1 MSYHLGFTD
10 SFLFFLWLQGRSEI
24 LNIYNVNKRQ
34 FEATMKR
41 EKISVMDYYDNNKNY
56 DVFFRRNN
64 RSNTPQGKVRFYY
77 AQDTEINVGT
87 VFVMKGTTYLVISR
101 DADESDVYYTSL
113 AVKCDTSFT
122 VYSNTEKRYV
132 VIPFVATSDKY
143 TISHNST
150 ISMISGS
157 VVIYTG
163 LNDYVKEMEISDL
176 YYNFGGYYRL
186 GNYFYNNNIAYLYLE
201 REVGRPDTYSFVYD
215 GLTSLD
221 LSAGTYQLT
230 YTAIKNGNII
240 NNPIISYAVSDN
252 TIATVSDTGLLTMIA
267 AGNVTVTATWID
279 GNNTT
284 CVTAITIVDSS
295 NPDVPNPPVTT
306 GTTVISGNTNLKN
319 GYYRTYSTIFYD
331 STNNAVDGIIA
342 AWSITN
348 CNFVNEIQQT
358 VLDGNK
364 FKIQADN
371 ENLIGESFT
380 LNASD
385 TDGNFTTAS
394 ITVRIVE

>member
-252 TIATVSDTGLLTMIA
+252 TIATVSDTGLLIMIA
-267 AGNVTVTATWID
+267 AGNVTVTATWTD

-284 CVTAITIVDSS
+284 CVTAITIADSS

-319 GYYRTYSTIFYD
+319 GYYRTYSAIFYD
-331 STNNAVDGIIA
+331 STNNAVDGITA

>member
-1 MSYHLGFTD
+1 M
-10 SFLFFLWLQGRSEI
+10 
-24 LNIYNVNKRQ
+24 NIYNVNKRQ

-64 RSNTPQGKVRFYY
+64 RSNTPQGKVRFYF

-101 DADESDVYYTSL
+101 DADESDIYYTSL

-122 VYSNTEKRYV
+122 VYSNAEKRYV

-163 LNDYVKEMEISDL
+163 LNEYVKEMKISDL

-201 REVGRPDTYSFVYD
+201 REVNRPDTYSLVYD
-215 GLTSLD
+215 GATSLE
-221 LSAGTYQLT
+221 LTAGTYQLT
-230 YTAIKNGNII
+230 YMAVKNGNII
-240 NNPIISYAVSDN
+240 NNPSLSYAVSDD
-252 TIATVSDTGLLTMIA
+252 TVATVSDTGLLTMIA
-267 AGNVTVTATWID
+267 AGNVNVTATWTD
-279 GNNTT
+279 GDNITCTT
-284 CVTAITIVDSS
+284 TITIADT
-295 NPDVPNPPVTT
+295 NNPNPPVST
-306 GTTVISGNTNLKN
+306 GTTVITGNTNLKN
-319 GYYRTYSTIFYD
+319 GYSRTYTATFYD
-331 STNNAVDGIIA
+331 SSENIVDGIA
-342 AWSITN
+342 AVWSVTG
-348 CNFVNEIQQT
+348 CTFANEITQT
-358 VLDGNK
+358 VMDSNK
-364 FKIQADN
+364 NQLKVDN
-371 ENLIGESFT
+371 EDLIGETFT

-394 ITVRIVE
+394 ITVSIVE

>member
-1 MSYHLGFTD
+1 
-10 SFLFFLWLQGRSEI
+10 
-24 LNIYNVNKRQ
+24 
-34 FEATMKR
+34 
-41 EKISVMDYYDNNKNY
+41 MDYYDNDKSY

-77 AQDTEINVGT
+77 AQDAEINVGT

-132 VIPFVATSDKY
+132 VVPFVATSDKY

-163 LNDYVKEMEISDL
+163 LNDYVREMEISDL

-221 LSAGTYQLT
+221 LSVGTYQLS

-240 NNPIISYAVSDN
+240 NNPIISYAVSDSN
-252 TIATVSDTGLLTMIA
+252 IATVSDTGLLTMIA

-284 CVTAITIVDSS
+284 CVSAITIADSS
-295 NPDVPNPPVTT
+295 DPDVPNPPVAT
-306 GTTVISGNTNLKN
+306 GTTVINGNTNLKN
-319 GYYRTYSTIFYD
+319 SYNRTYAATFYD
-331 STNNAVDGIIA
+331 STENVAEGITAV
-342 AWSITN
+342 WNITN

-364 FKIQADN
+364 IQLKVNN
-371 ENLIGESFT
+371 EDLIGENFT

-385 TDGNFTTAS
+385 TDGNFASAS
-394 ITVRIVE
+394 ITVNIVE

>member
-1 MSYHLGFTD
+1 MSFHLGFTD
-10 SFLFFLWLQGRSEI
+10 SFLFFLWLQGRSDN

-34 FEATMKR
+34 FETTMKR

-64 RSNTPQGKVRFYY
+64 RSNTPQGKVRFYF

-101 DADESDVYYTSL
+101 DADESDIYYTSL

-122 VYSNTEKRYV
+122 VYSNAEKRYV

-163 LNDYVKEMEISDL
+163 LNEYVREMEISDL

-201 REVGRPDTYSFVYD
+201 REVGRPDTYSLVYD

-221 LSAGTYQLT
+221 LSTGTYQLT

-252 TIATVSDTGLLTMIA
+252 TIVAVSDTGLLTMIA
-267 AGNVTVTATWID
+267 AGNVTVTATWTD
-279 GNNTT
+279 GDNTT
-284 CVTAITIVDSS
+284 CTTTITIVDTSDS
-295 NPDVPNPPVTT
+295 NPPVST

-319 GYYRTYSTIFYD
+319 GYSRTYTATFYD
-331 STNNAVDGIIA
+331 SSENIVDGIA
-342 AWSITN
+342 AVWNVTG
-348 CNFVNEIQQT
+348 CTFANEITQI
-358 VLDGNK
+358 VMDGNK
-364 FKIQADN
+364 IQLKVDN
-371 ENLIGESFT
+371 EDLIGETFT

>member
-1 MSYHLGFTD
+1 M
-10 SFLFFLWLQGRSEI
+10 
-24 LNIYNVNKRQ
+24 NIYNVNKRQ

-64 RSNTPQGKVRFYY
+64 RSNTPQGKVRFYF

-101 DADESDVYYTSL
+101 DADESDISYTSL

-122 VYSNTEKRYV
+122 VYSNAEKRYV

-163 LNDYVKEMEISDL
+163 LNEYVREMEISDL

-201 REVGRPDTYSFVYD
+201 REVNRPDTYSLVYD
-215 GLTSLD
+215 GATSLE
-221 LSAGTYQLT
+221 LTAGTYQLT
-230 YTAIKNGNII
+230 YMAVKNGNII
-240 NNPIISYAVSDN
+240 NNPSLSYAVSDD
-252 TIATVSDTGLLTMIA
+252 TVATVSDTGLLTMIA
-267 AGNVTVTATWID
+267 AGNVNVTATWTD
-279 GNNTT
+279 GDNITCTT
-284 CVTAITIVDSS
+284 TITIADT
-295 NPDVPNPPVTT
+295 NNPNPPVST
-306 GTTVISGNTNLKN
+306 GTTVITGNTNLKN
-319 GYYRTYSTIFYD
+319 GYSRTYTATFYD
-331 STNNAVDGIIA
+331 SSENIVDGIA
-342 AWSITN
+342 AVWSVTG
-348 CNFVNEIQQT
+348 CTFANEITQT
-358 VLDGNK
+358 VMDSNK
-364 FKIQADN
+364 NQLKVDN
-371 ENLIGESFT
+371 EDLIGETFT

-394 ITVRIVE
+394 ITVSIVE

>member
-1 MSYHLGFTD
+1 M
-10 SFLFFLWLQGRSEI
+10 
-24 LNIYNVNKRQ
+24 NIYNVNKRQ
-34 FEATMKR
+34 LEATMKR
-41 EKISVMDYYDNNKNY
+41 EKIAVMDYYDNDKSY

-150 ISMISGS
+150 SSMISGS

-163 LNDYVKEMEISDL
+163 LNDYVREMEISDL

-201 REVGRPDTYSFVYD
+201 REVGRPDTYSLVYN
-215 GLTSLD
+215 GETFLE
-221 LSAGTYQLT
+221 LSAGTYQLE
-230 YTAIKNGNII
+230 YTAIKNGNIEH
-240 NNPIISYAVSDN
+240 PVLTYEVSDN
-252 TIATVSDTGLLTMIA
+252 TVATVSSDGLLTMIA
-267 AGNVTVTATWID
+267 VGNVTVTATWTD
-279 GNNTT
+279 GNNTA
-284 CVTAITIVDSS
+284 CITAITIAESS
-295 NPDVPNPPVTT
+295 NPDVPNPPVVT
-306 GTTVISGNTNLKN
+306 GTTVISGNTNLRC
-319 GYYRTYSTIFYD
+319 GYFRTYAVKFYD
-331 STNNAVDGIIA
+331 SSENIVDGISA
-342 AWSITN
+342 VWSITN
-348 CNFVNEIQQT
+348 CNFVNEIQQM

-364 FKIQADN
+364 IQLEVNN

-385 TDGNFTTAS
+385 ADGNYTQAS
-394 ITVRIVE
+394 ITVNIVE

>member
-1 MSYHLGFTD
+1 MSNLLI
-10 SFLFFLWLQGRSEI
+10 LFSFLWLQGRSEN

-41 EKISVMDYYDNNKNY
+41 EKITVRDYYDNNKNY

-77 AQDTEINVGT
+77 AQGTEINVGT

-163 LNDYVKEMEISDL
+163 LNDYVREMEISDL

-186 GNYFYNNNIAYLYLE
+186 GNYFYNNNLAYLYLE

-221 LSAGTYQLT
+221 LSVGTYQLT

-252 TIATVSDTGLLTMIA
+252 TIAAVSDTGLLTMIA
-267 AGNVTVTATWID
+267 AGNVTVTATWTD
-279 GNNTT
+279 GDNITCTT
-284 CVTAITIVDSS
+284 TITIVDTS
-295 NPDVPNPPVTT
+295 DPNPPVST

-319 GYYRTYSTIFYD
+319 GYYRTYSAIFYD
-331 STNNAVDGIIA
+331 STNNVIDGITAVWNI
-342 AWSITN
+342 SDCT
-348 CNFVNEIQQT
+348 FVNDLQQT

-364 FKIQADN
+364 FKIKVNN

-385 TDGNFTTAS
+385 ADGNYAQAS
-394 ITVRIVE
+394 ITVNIVE

>member
-10 SFLFFLWLQGRSEI
+10 SFLFFLWLQGRS
-24 LNIYNVNKRQ
+24 NNGHIYNVNKRQ

-77 AQDTEINVGT
+77 AQDTKIDVGT

-122 VYSNTEKRYV
+122 VYSNTENRYV

-163 LNDYVKEMEISDL
+163 LNDYVREMEISDL

-186 GNYFYNNNIAYLYLE
+186 GNYFYNNNLAYLYLE

-252 TIATVSDTGLLTMIA
+252 TIAAVSDTGLLTMIA
-267 AGNVTVTATWID
+267 AGNVTVTATWTD
-279 GNNTT
+279 GDNITCTT
-284 CVTAITIVDSS
+284 TITIVDTS
-295 NPDVPNPPVTT
+295 DPNPPVST

-319 GYYRTYSTIFYD
+319 GYYRTYSAIFYD
-331 STNNAVDGIIA
+331 SSNSAVDGITAVWNI
-342 AWSITN
+342 SDCT
-348 CNFVNEIQQT
+348 FVNDLQQT

-364 FKIQADN
+364 FKIKVNN

-385 TDGNFTTAS
+385 AEGNFTTAS
-394 ITVRIVE
+394 ITVHIVE

>member
-1 MSYHLGFTD
+1 M
-10 SFLFFLWLQGRSEI
+10 
-24 LNIYNVNKRQ
+24 NIYNVNKRQ

-64 RSNTPQGKVRFYY
+64 RSNTPQGKVRFYF

-101 DADESDVYYTSL
+101 DADESDIYYTSL

-122 VYSNTEKRYV
+122 VYSNAEKRYV

-163 LNDYVKEMEISDL
+163 LNEYVREMEISDL

-201 REVGRPDTYSFVYD
+201 REVNRPDTYSLVYD
-215 GLTSLD
+215 GATSLE
-221 LSAGTYQLT
+221 LTAGTYQLT
-230 YTAIKNGNII
+230 YMAVKNGNII
-240 NNPIISYAVSDN
+240 NNPSLSYAVSDD
-252 TIATVSDTGLLTMIA
+252 TVATVSDTGLLTMIA
-267 AGNVTVTATWID
+267 AGNVNVTATWTD
-279 GNNTT
+279 GDNITCTT
-284 CVTAITIVDSS
+284 TITIADT
-295 NPDVPNPPVTT
+295 NNPNPPVST
-306 GTTVISGNTNLKN
+306 GTTVITGNTNLKN
-319 GYYRTYSTIFYD
+319 GYSRTYTATFYD
-331 STNNAVDGIIA
+331 SSENIVDGIA
-342 AWSITN
+342 AVWSVTG
-348 CNFVNEIQQT
+348 CTFANEITQT
-358 VLDGNK
+358 VMDSNK
-364 FKIQADN
+364 NQLKVDN
-371 ENLIGESFT
+371 EDLIGETFT

-394 ITVRIVE
+394 ITVSIVE

>member
-10 SFLFFLWLQGRSEI
+10 SFLFFLWLQGRSDN

-64 RSNTPQGKVRFYY
+64 RSNTPQGKVRFYF

-101 DADESDVYYTSL
+101 DADESDIYYTSL

-163 LNDYVKEMEISDL
+163 LNEYVKEMKISDL

-201 REVGRPDTYSFVYD
+201 REVGRPDTYSLVYD

-221 LSAGTYQLT
+221 LSTGTYQLT

-252 TIATVSDTGLLTMIA
+252 TIAAVSDTGLLTMIA
-267 AGNVTVTATWID
+267 AGNVTVTATWTD
-279 GNNTT
+279 GDNTT
-284 CVTAITIVDSS
+284 CTTTITIVDTS
-295 NPDVPNPPVTT
+295 DPNPPVST

-319 GYYRTYSTIFYD
+319 GYSRTYTATFYD
-331 STNNAVDGIIA
+331 SSENIVDGIA
-342 AWSITN
+342 AVWSVTG
-348 CNFVNEIQQT
+348 CTFANEITQI
-358 VLDGNK
+358 VMDGNK
-364 FKIQADN
+364 IQLKVDN
-371 ENLIGESFT
+371 EDLIGETFT

>member
-1 MSYHLGFTD
+1 MSDLLI
-10 SFLFFLWLQGRSEI
+10 LFSFLWLQGRSEN

-41 EKISVMDYYDNNKNY
+41 EKITVRDYYDNNKNY

-163 LNDYVKEMEISDL
+163 LNDYVREMEISDL
-176 YYNFGGYYRL
+176 YYNFGGYYKL

-221 LSAGTYQLT
+221 LSVGTYQLS

-240 NNPIISYAVSDN
+240 NNPIISYAVSDSN
-252 TIATVSDTGLLTMIA
+252 IATASDTGLLTMIA

-279 GNNTT
+279 GNNTA
-284 CVTAITIVDSS
+284 CISAITIADSS
-295 NPDVPNPPVTT
+295 DPDVPNPPVVT
-306 GTTVISGNTNLKN
+306 GTTVINGNTNLKN
-319 GYYRTYSTIFYD
+319 SYNRTYAATFYD
-331 STNNAVDGIIA
+331 STENVVEGITAV
-342 AWSITN
+342 WSITN

-364 FKIQADN
+364 IQLKVNN
-371 ENLIGESFT
+371 EDLIGETFT

-394 ITVRIVE
+394 ITVSIVE

>member
-1 MSYHLGFTD
+1 M
-10 SFLFFLWLQGRSEI
+10 
-24 LNIYNVNKRQ
+24 NIYNVNKRQ

-41 EKISVMDYYDNNKNY
+41 EKITVMDYYDNDKSY

-64 RSNTPQGKVRFYY
+64 RSNTPQGKVRFYF

-101 DADESDVYYTSL
+101 DADESDIYYTSL

-122 VYSNTEKRYV
+122 VYSNAEKRYV

-163 LNDYVKEMEISDL
+163 LNEYVREMEISDL

-201 REVGRPDTYSFVYD
+201 REVNRPDTYSLVYD
-215 GLTSLD
+215 GATSLE
-221 LSAGTYQLT
+221 LTAGTYQLT
-230 YTAIKNGNII
+230 YTAVKNGNII
-240 NNPIISYAVSDN
+240 NNPSLSYAVSDD
-252 TIATVSDTGLLTMIA
+252 TVAAVSDTGLLTMIA
-267 AGNVTVTATWID
+267 TGNVNVTATWTD
-279 GNNTT
+279 GDNTT
-284 CVTAITIVDSS
+284 CTTTITIADTS
-295 NPDVPNPPVTT
+295 DPNPPVST
-306 GTTVISGNTNLKN
+306 GTTVITGNTNLKN
-319 GYYRTYSTIFYD
+319 GYSRTYTATFYD
-331 STNNAVDGIIA
+331 SSENIVDGIA
-342 AWSITN
+342 VVWSITD
-348 CNFVNEIQQT
+348 CTFANEITQT
-358 VLDGNK
+358 VMDGNK
-364 FKIQADN
+364 IQLKVDN
-371 ENLIGESFT
+371 EDLIGETFT

>member
-1 MSYHLGFTD
+1 M
-10 SFLFFLWLQGRSEI
+10 
-24 LNIYNVNKRQ
+24 NIYNVNKRQ

-41 EKISVMDYYDNNKNY
+41 EKITVRDYYDNDKNY

-77 AQDTEINVGT
+77 AQDTDINVGT

-240 NNPIISYAVSDN
+240 DNPIISYAVSDN

-267 AGNVTVTATWID
+267 AGNVTVTATWTD
-279 GNNTT
+279 GNNTA
-284 CVTAITIVDSS
+284 CITTITVADSS

-306 GTTVISGNTNLKN
+306 GTTVITGNTNLKN
-319 GYYRTYSTIFYD
+319 GYSRTYTATFYD
-331 STNNAVDGIIA
+331 SSENIVDGITA
-342 AWSITN
+342 VWSVTDCAFTN
-348 CNFVNEIQQT
+348 EVIQT
-358 VLDGNK
+358 VMDGNK
-364 FKIQADN
+364 IQLKVDN
-371 ENLIGESFT
+371 ENLIGETFT

-385 TDGNFTTAS
+385 TEGNFTSAS

>member
-1 MSYHLGFTD
+1 MSDLLI
-10 SFLFFLWLQGRSEI
+10 LFSFLWLQGRSEN

-41 EKISVMDYYDNNKNY
+41 EKITVRDYYDNNKNY

-163 LNDYVKEMEISDL
+163 LNDYVREMEISDL
-176 YYNFGGYYRL
+176 YYNFGGYYKL

-221 LSAGTYQLT
+221 LSVGTYQLS

-240 NNPIISYAVSDN
+240 NNPIISYAVSDSN
-252 TIATVSDTGLLTMIA
+252 IATASDTGLLTMIA

-279 GNNTT
+279 GNNTA
-284 CVTAITIVDSS
+284 CISAITIADSS
-295 NPDVPNPPVTT
+295 DPDVPNPPVVT
-306 GTTVISGNTNLKN
+306 GTTVINGNTNLKN
-319 GYYRTYSTIFYD
+319 SYNRTYAATFYD
-331 STNNAVDGIIA
+331 STENVVEGITAV
-342 AWSITN
+342 WSITN

-364 FKIQADN
+364 IQLKVNN
-371 ENLIGESFT
+371 EDLIGESFT

-385 TDGNFTTAS
+385 TDGNFAPAS
-394 ITVRIVE
+394 ITVNIVE

>member
-1 MSYHLGFTD
+1 M
-10 SFLFFLWLQGRSEI
+10 
-24 LNIYNVNKRQ
+24 NIYNLNKRQ

-41 EKISVMDYYDNNKNY
+41 EKITVMDYYDNDKSY

-77 AQDTEINVGT
+77 AQDAEINVGT

-132 VIPFVATSDKY
+132 VVPFVVTSDKY

-163 LNDYVKEMEISDL
+163 LNDYVREMEISDL

-221 LSAGTYQLT
+221 LSVGTYQLS

-240 NNPIISYAVSDN
+240 NNPIISYAVSDSN
-252 TIATVSDTGLLTMIA
+252 IATVSDTGLLTMIA

-284 CVTAITIVDSS
+284 CVSAITIADSS
-295 NPDVPNPPVTT
+295 DPDVPNPPVST
-306 GTTVISGNTNLKN
+306 GTTVINGNTNLKN
-319 GYYRTYSTIFYD
+319 GYSRIYSAIFYD
-331 STNNAVDGIIA
+331 SSENAVDGITA
-342 AWSITN
+342 VWSITN
-348 CNFVNEIQQT
+348 CNFENEIQQT

-364 FKIQADN
+364 FKIQVDN
-371 ENLIGESFT
+371 ENLIGETFT
-380 LNASD
+380 LNAAD
-385 TDGNFTTAS
+385 TDGNFTIAT
-394 ITVRIVE
+394 ITVHIVE

>member
-1 MSYHLGFTD
+1 M
-10 SFLFFLWLQGRSEI
+10 
-24 LNIYNVNKRQ
+24 NIYNVNKRQ

-64 RSNTPQGKVRFYY
+64 RSNTPQGKVRFYF

-101 DADESDVYYTSL
+101 DADESDIYYTSL

-163 LNDYVKEMEISDL
+163 LNEYVKEMKISDL

-201 REVGRPDTYSFVYD
+201 REVGRPDTYSLVYD

-221 LSAGTYQLT
+221 LSTGTYQLT

-252 TIATVSDTGLLTMIA
+252 TIAAVSDTGLLTMIA
-267 AGNVTVTATWID
+267 AGNVTVTATWTD
-279 GNNTT
+279 GDNTT
-284 CVTAITIVDSS
+284 CTTTITIVDTS
-295 NPDVPNPPVTT
+295 DPNPPVST

-319 GYYRTYSTIFYD
+319 GYSRTYTATFYD
-331 STNNAVDGIIA
+331 SSENIVDGIA
-342 AWSITN
+342 AVWSVTG
-348 CNFVNEIQQT
+348 CTFANEITQI
-358 VLDGNK
+358 VMDGNK
-364 FKIQADN
+364 IQLKVDN
-371 ENLIGESFT
+371 EDLIGETFT

>member
-1 MSYHLGFTD
+1 M
-10 SFLFFLWLQGRSEI
+10 
-24 LNIYNVNKRQ
+24 NIYNVNKRQ

-77 AQDTEINVGT
+77 SQDTEINVGT

-101 DADESDVYYTSL
+101 DADESDIYYTSL

-122 VYSNTEKRYV
+122 VYSNAEKRYV

-163 LNDYVKEMEISDL
+163 LNEYVKEMEISDL

-201 REVGRPDTYSFVYD
+201 REVGRPDTYSLVYD

-221 LSAGTYQLT
+221 LSTGTYQLT

-252 TIATVSDTGLLTMIA
+252 TIAAVSDTGLLTMIA
-267 AGNVTVTATWID
+267 AGNVTVTATWTD
-279 GNNTT
+279 GDNTT
-284 CVTAITIVDSS
+284 CTTTITIVDTS
-295 NPDVPNPPVTT
+295 DPNPPVST

-319 GYYRTYSTIFYD
+319 GYSRTYTATFYD
-331 STNNAVDGIIA
+331 SSENIVDGIA
-342 AWSITN
+342 AVWSVTG
-348 CNFVNEIQQT
+348 CTFANEITQI
-358 VLDGNK
+358 VMDGNK
-364 FKIQADN
+364 IQLKVDN
-371 ENLIGESFT
+371 EDLIGETFT

-385 TDGNFTTAS
+385 TDGNFTMAS

>member
-1 MSYHLGFTD
+1 MSSNFGFTD
-10 SFLFFLWLQGRSEI
+10 SFLFLCLQGRSDS

-41 EKISVMDYYDNNKNY
+41 EKITVMDYYDNDKSY

-64 RSNTPQGKVRFYY
+64 RSNTPQGKVRFYF

-101 DADESDVYYTSL
+101 DADESDIYYTSL

-122 VYSNTEKRYV
+122 VYSNAEKRYV

-163 LNDYVKEMEISDL
+163 LNEYVREMEISDL

-201 REVGRPDTYSFVYD
+201 REVNRPDTYSLVYD
-215 GLTSLD
+215 GATSLE
-221 LSAGTYQLT
+221 LTAGTYQLT
-230 YTAIKNGNII
+230 YMAVKNGNII
-240 NNPIISYAVSDN
+240 NNPSLSYAVSDD
-252 TIATVSDTGLLTMIA
+252 TVATVSDTGLLTMIA
-267 AGNVTVTATWID
+267 AGNVNVTATWTD
-279 GNNTT
+279 GDNITCTT
-284 CVTAITIVDSS
+284 TITIADT
-295 NPDVPNPPVTT
+295 NNPNPPVST
-306 GTTVISGNTNLKN
+306 GTTVITGNTNLKN
-319 GYYRTYSTIFYD
+319 GYSRTYTATFYD
-331 STNNAVDGIIA
+331 SSENIVDGIA
-342 AWSITN
+342 AVWSVTG
-348 CNFVNEIQQT
+348 CTFANEITQT
-358 VLDGNK
+358 VMDSNK
-364 FKIQADN
+364 NQLKVDN
-371 ENLIGESFT
+371 EDLIGETFT

-394 ITVRIVE
+394 ITVSIVE

>member
-1 MSYHLGFTD
+1 MSNLLI
-10 SFLFFLWLQGRSEI
+10 LFSFLWLQGRSEN

-41 EKISVMDYYDNNKNY
+41 EKITVRDYYDNNKNY

-77 AQDTEINVGT
+77 AQGTEINVGT

-163 LNDYVKEMEISDL
+163 LNDYVREMEISDL

-186 GNYFYNNNIAYLYLE
+186 GNYFYNNNLAYLYLE

-215 GLTSLD
+215 GSTSLD

-252 TIATVSDTGLLTMIA
+252 TIAAVSDTGLLTMIA
-267 AGNVTVTATWID
+267 AGNVTVTATWTD
-279 GNNTT
+279 GDNITCTT
-284 CVTAITIVDSS
+284 TITIVDTS
-295 NPDVPNPPVTT
+295 DPNPPVST

-319 GYYRTYSTIFYD
+319 GYYRTYSAIFYD
-331 STNNAVDGIIA
+331 SSNSAVDGITAVWNI
-342 AWSITN
+342 SDCT
-348 CNFVNEIQQT
+348 FVNDLQQT

-364 FKIQADN
+364 FKIKVNN

-385 TDGNFTTAS
+385 AEGNFTTAS
-394 ITVRIVE
+394 ITVHIVE

>member
-1 MSYHLGFTD
+1 M
-10 SFLFFLWLQGRSEI
+10 
-24 LNIYNVNKRQ
+24 
-34 FEATMKR
+34 
-41 EKISVMDYYDNNKNY
+41 
-56 DVFFRRNN
+56 
-64 RSNTPQGKVRFYY
+64 
-77 AQDTEINVGT
+77 
-87 VFVMKGTTYLVISR
+87 
-101 DADESDVYYTSL
+101 
-113 AVKCDTSFT
+113 
-122 VYSNTEKRYV
+122 
-132 VIPFVATSDKY
+132 IPFVATSDKY

-163 LNDYVKEMEISDL
+163 LNDYVREMEISDL

-186 GNYFYNNNIAYLYLE
+186 GNYFYNNNLAYLYLE

-221 LSAGTYQLT
+221 LSVGTYQLT

-252 TIATVSDTGLLTMIA
+252 TIAAVSDTGLLTMIA
-267 AGNVTVTATWID
+267 AGNVTVTATWTD
-279 GNNTT
+279 GDNITCTT
-284 CVTAITIVDSS
+284 TITIVDTS
-295 NPDVPNPPVTT
+295 DPNPPVST

-319 GYYRTYSTIFYD
+319 GYYRTYSAIFYD
-331 STNNAVDGIIA
+331 STNNVIDGITAVWNI
-342 AWSITN
+342 SDCT
-348 CNFVNEIQQT
+348 FVNDLQQT

-364 FKIQADN
+364 FKIKVNN

-385 TDGNFTTAS
+385 ADGNYAQAS
-394 ITVRIVE
+394 ITVNIVE

>member
-1 MSYHLGFTD
+1 M
-10 SFLFFLWLQGRSEI
+10 
-24 LNIYNVNKRQ
+24 NIYNVNKRQ

-41 EKISVMDYYDNNKNY
+41 EKITVRDYYDNDKNY

-77 AQDTEINVGT
+77 AQDTDINVGT

-252 TIATVSDTGLLTMIA
+252 TIAAVSDTGLLTMIA
-267 AGNVTVTATWID
+267 AGNVTVTATWTD
-279 GNNTT
+279 GNNTA
-284 CVTAITIVDSS
+284 CITTITVADSS

-306 GTTVISGNTNLKN
+306 GTTVITGNTNLKN
-319 GYYRTYSTIFYD
+319 GYSRTYTATFYD
-331 STNNAVDGIIA
+331 SSENIVDGITA
-342 AWSITN
+342 VWSVTDCAFTN
-348 CNFVNEIQQT
+348 EVIQT
-358 VLDGNK
+358 VMDGNK
-364 FKIQADN
+364 IQLKVDN
-371 ENLIGESFT
+371 EDLIDETFT

-385 TDGNFTTAS
+385 TEGNFTSAS

>member
-1 MSYHLGFTD
+1 M
-10 SFLFFLWLQGRSEI
+10 
-24 LNIYNVNKRQ
+24 NIYNVNKRQ

-41 EKISVMDYYDNNKNY
+41 EKITVRDYYDNNKNY

-163 LNDYVKEMEISDL
+163 LNDYVREMEISDL
-176 YYNFGGYYRL
+176 YYNFGGYYKL

-221 LSAGTYQLT
+221 LSVGTYQLS

-240 NNPIISYAVSDN
+240 NNPIISYAVSDSN
-252 TIATVSDTGLLTMIA
+252 IATASDTGLLTMIA

-279 GNNTT
+279 GNNTA
-284 CVTAITIVDSS
+284 CISAITIADSS
-295 NPDVPNPPVTT
+295 DPDVPNPPVVT
-306 GTTVISGNTNLKN
+306 GTTVINGNTNLKN
-319 GYYRTYSTIFYD
+319 SYNRTYAATFYD
-331 STNNAVDGIIA
+331 STENVVEGITAV
-342 AWSITN
+342 WSITN

-364 FKIQADN
+364 IQLKVNN
-371 ENLIGESFT
+371 EDLIGESFT

-385 TDGNFTTAS
+385 TDGNFAPAS
-394 ITVRIVE
+394 ITVNIVE

>member
-1 MSYHLGFTD
+1 MSNLLI
-10 SFLFFLWLQGRSEI
+10 LFSFLWLQGRSEN

-41 EKISVMDYYDNNKNY
+41 EKITVRDYYDNNKNY

-163 LNDYVKEMEISDL
+163 LNDYVREMEISDL

-186 GNYFYNNNIAYLYLE
+186 GNYFYNNNLAYLYLE

-252 TIATVSDTGLLTMIA
+252 TIAAVSDIGLLTMIA
-267 AGNVTVTATWID
+267 AGNVTITATWTD
-279 GNNTT
+279 GDNITCTT
-284 CVTAITIVDSS
+284 TITIVDTS
-295 NPDVPNPPVTT
+295 DPNPPVST

-319 GYYRTYSTIFYD
+319 GYYRTYSAIFYD
-331 STNNAVDGIIA
+331 SSNSAVDGITAVWNI
-342 AWSITN
+342 SDCT
-348 CNFVNEIQQT
+348 FVNDLQQT

-364 FKIQADN
+364 FKIKVNN

-385 TDGNFTTAS
+385 AEGNFTTAS
-394 ITVRIVE
+394 ITVHIVE

>member
-1 MSYHLGFTD
+1 M
-10 SFLFFLWLQGRSEI
+10 
-24 LNIYNVNKRQ
+24 NIYNVNKRQ

-41 EKISVMDYYDNNKNY
+41 EKITVRDYYDNDKNY

-77 AQDTEINVGT
+77 AQDTDINVGT

-240 NNPIISYAVSDN
+240 DNPIISYAVSDN

-267 AGNVTVTATWID
+267 AGNVTVTATWTD
-279 GNNTT
+279 GNNTA
-284 CVTAITIVDSS
+284 CITTITVADSS

-306 GTTVISGNTNLKN
+306 GTTVITGNTNLKN
-319 GYYRTYSTIFYD
+319 GYSRTYTATFYD
-331 STNNAVDGIIA
+331 SSENIVDGITA
-342 AWSITN
+342 VWSVTDCAFTN
-348 CNFVNEIQQT
+348 EVIQT
-358 VLDGNK
+358 VMDGNK
-364 FKIQADN
+364 IQLKVDN
-371 ENLIGESFT
+371 EDLIDETFT

-385 TDGNFTTAS
+385 TEGNFTSAS

>member
-1 MSYHLGFTD
+1 M
-10 SFLFFLWLQGRSEI
+10 
-24 LNIYNVNKRQ
+24 NIYNVNKRQ

-41 EKISVMDYYDNNKNY
+41 EKIAVMDYYDNDKSY

-77 AQDTEINVGT
+77 AQDTDINVGT

-122 VYSNTEKRYV
+122 VYSNTEKRYI

-163 LNDYVKEMEISDL
+163 LNDYVREMEISDL

-221 LSAGTYQLT
+221 LSAGTYQLS

-267 AGNVTVTATWID
+267 AGNVTVTATWTD
-279 GNNTT
+279 GNNTA
-284 CVTAITIVDSS
+284 CITTITVADSS

-319 GYYRTYSTIFYD
+319 GYYRTYSAIFYD
-331 STNNAVDGIIA
+331 SANNAVDGIIA

-364 FKIQADN
+364 FKVQVDN

-385 TDGNFTTAS
+385 VEGNFTTAS
-394 ITVRIVE
+394 ITVSIVE

>member
-1 MSYHLGFTD
+1 M
-10 SFLFFLWLQGRSEI
+10 
-24 LNIYNVNKRQ
+24 NIYNVNKRQ

-41 EKISVMDYYDNNKNY
+41 EKIAVMDYYDNDKSY

-77 AQDTEINVGT
+77 AQDTDINVGT

-122 VYSNTEKRYV
+122 VYSNTEKRYI

-163 LNDYVKEMEISDL
+163 LNDYVREMEISDL

-221 LSAGTYQLT
+221 LSAGTYQLS

-267 AGNVTVTATWID
+267 AGNVTV
-279 GNNTT
+279 N
-284 CVTAITIVDSS
+284 
-295 NPDVPNPPVTT
+295 
-306 GTTVISGNTNLKN
+306 
-319 GYYRTYSTIFYD
+319 
-331 STNNAVDGIIA
+331 
-342 AWSITN
+342 
-348 CNFVNEIQQT
+348 
-358 VLDGNK
+358 
-364 FKIQADN
+364 
-371 ENLIGESFT
+371 
-380 LNASD
+380 
-385 TDGNFTTAS
+385 
-394 ITVRIVE
+394 RI

>member
-1 MSYHLGFTD
+1 M
-10 SFLFFLWLQGRSEI
+10 
-24 LNIYNVNKRQ
+24 NIYNVNKRQ

-41 EKISVMDYYDNNKNY
+41 EKITVRDYYDNNKNY

-122 VYSNTEKRYV
+122 AYSNTEKRYV

-163 LNDYVKEMEISDL
+163 LNDYVREMEISDL

-186 GNYFYNNNIAYLYLE
+186 GNYFYNNNLAYLYLE

-252 TIATVSDTGLLTMIA
+252 TIAAVSDTGLLTMIA
-267 AGNVTVTATWID
+267 AGNVTVTATWTD
-279 GNNTT
+279 GDNITCTT
-284 CVTAITIVDSS
+284 TITIVDTS
-295 NPDVPNPPVTT
+295 DPNPPVST

-319 GYYRTYSTIFYD
+319 GYYRTYSAIFYD
-331 STNNAVDGIIA
+331 SANNVIDGITAVWNI
-342 AWSITN
+342 SDCT
-348 CNFVNEIQQT
+348 FVNDLQQT

-364 FKIQADN
+364 FKIKVSN
-371 ENLIGESFT
+371 ENLIGESFI

-385 TDGNFTTAS
+385 ADGNYTQAS
-394 ITVRIVE
+394 ITVNIVE

>member
-1 MSYHLGFTD
+1 
-10 SFLFFLWLQGRSEI
+10 
-24 LNIYNVNKRQ
+24 
-34 FEATMKR
+34 
-41 EKISVMDYYDNNKNY
+41 MDYYDNDKSY

-77 AQDTEINVGT
+77 AQDTDINVGT

-122 VYSNTEKRYV
+122 VYSNTEKRYI

-163 LNDYVKEMEISDL
+163 LNDYVREMEISDL

-221 LSAGTYQLT
+221 LSAGTYQLS

-267 AGNVTVTATWID
+267 AGNVTV
-279 GNNTT
+279 N
-284 CVTAITIVDSS
+284 
-295 NPDVPNPPVTT
+295 
-306 GTTVISGNTNLKN
+306 
-319 GYYRTYSTIFYD
+319 
-331 STNNAVDGIIA
+331 
-342 AWSITN
+342 
-348 CNFVNEIQQT
+348 
-358 VLDGNK
+358 
-364 FKIQADN
+364 
-371 ENLIGESFT
+371 
-380 LNASD
+380 
-385 TDGNFTTAS
+385 
-394 ITVRIVE
+394 RI

>member
-10 SFLFFLWLQGRSEI
+10 SFLFFLWLQGRSNN

-41 EKISVMDYYDNNKNY
+41 EKITVRDYYDNNKNY

-77 AQDTEINVGT
+77 AQGTEINVGT

-163 LNDYVKEMEISDL
+163 LNDYVREMEISDL

-186 GNYFYNNNIAYLYLE
+186 GNYFYNNNLAYLYLE

-252 TIATVSDTGLLTMIA
+252 TIAAVSDTGLLTMIA
-267 AGNVTVTATWID
+267 AGNVTVTATWTD
-279 GNNTT
+279 GDNITCTT
-284 CVTAITIVDSS
+284 TITIVDTS
-295 NPDVPNPPVTT
+295 DPNPPVST

-319 GYYRTYSTIFYD
+319 GYYRTYSAIFYD
-331 STNNAVDGIIA
+331 SSNSAVDGITAVWNI
-342 AWSITN
+342 SDCT
-348 CNFVNEIQQT
+348 FVNDLQQT

-364 FKIQADN
+364 FKIKVNN

-385 TDGNFTTAS
+385 AEGNFTTAS
-394 ITVRIVE
+394 ITVHIVE

>member
-1 MSYHLGFTD
+1 M
-10 SFLFFLWLQGRSEI
+10 
-24 LNIYNVNKRQ
+24 NIYNVNKRQ

-77 AQDTEINVGT
+77 AQDTEIDVGT

-101 DADESDVYYTSL
+101 DADESDIFYTSL

-122 VYSNTEKRYV
+122 VYSNAQKRYV
-132 VIPFVATSDKY
+132 IIPFVATSDKY
-143 TISHNST
+143 TISHNNT
-150 ISMISGS
+150 ISIISGS
-157 VVIYTG
+157 VVVYTG
-163 LNDYVKEMEISDL
+163 LNDYVREMKMNDL
-176 YYNFGGYYRL
+176 HNNFGGYYKIA
-186 GNYFYNNNIAYLYLE
+186 NYFYNDNIAYFYLE
-201 REVGRPDTYSFVYD
+201 REANREDTYTLVYD

-221 LSAGTYQLT
+221 LSAGTYQLE

-240 NNPIISYAVSDN
+240 NNPILSYAVSDGN
-252 TIATVSDTGLLTMIA
+252 IATVSDTGLLTMIA
-267 AGNVTVTATWID
+267 VGNVTVTATWTD
-279 GNNTT
+279 GNNTVCQST
-284 CVTAITIVDSS
+284 IAIADSS
-295 NPDVPNPPVTT
+295 NPDIPNPPVTT

-319 GYYRTYSTIFYD
+319 GYYRTYSAIFYD
-331 STNNAVDGIIA
+331 SANNAVDGIIA

-364 FKIQADN
+364 FKVQVDN

-385 TDGNFTTAS
+385 VEGNFTTAS
-394 ITVRIVE
+394 ITVSIVE